1 MGKKTKQSSQTPVF
15 VVESPVNTQVQKE
28 LADALASARSRL
40 ISYILIALLIAAAAL
55 FFDRYIEFG
64 GIGNLLV
71 LLLTVAGLGYLI
83 YVYAFLP
90 KKNLRRWEETVF
102 LAYGVREAHLVTR
115 FYEKSLSQTLQEDGT
130 LTVQDYS
137 GLTELRETEHLFLL
151 CLKGRQWFFVNKEGF
166 TTGTPEE
173 FRTFIS
179 ARIGGKATSQHKS

>member
-15 VVESPVNTQVQKE
+15 VVESPVNIKVQKE
-28 LADALASARSRL
+28 LTEALASARSRL
-40 ISYILIALLIAAAAL
+40 ISYIFIALFVVAVVL

-71 LLLTVAGLGYLI
+71 LLLTLAGFGYMI

-90 KKNLRRWEETVF
+90 KKSLRRWEETVF
-102 LAYGVREAHLVTR
+102 LAYGVREAHLVTE

-137 GLTELRETEHLFLL
+137 GLTELRETDHLFLL
-151 CLKGRQWFFVNKEGF
+151 RLGENQWFFVNKEGF

-173 FRTFIS
+173 FRIFIS
-179 ARIGGKATSQHKS
+179 TRIGGK